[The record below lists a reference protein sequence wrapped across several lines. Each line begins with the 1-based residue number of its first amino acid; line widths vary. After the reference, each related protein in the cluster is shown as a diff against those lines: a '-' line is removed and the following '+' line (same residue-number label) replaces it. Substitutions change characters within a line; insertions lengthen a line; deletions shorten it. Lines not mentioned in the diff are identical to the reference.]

1 VGADTQSRGIEPAGA
16 PPLYAGECGNLDEVP
31 ALSTNSQQHYCRRY
45 TMATAIMQDLSRK
58 ADILR
63 EQKRRVEAQ
72 QELII
77 LRKEGY

>member
-1 VGADTQSRGIEPAGA
+1 
-16 PPLYAGECGNLDEVP
+16 
-31 ALSTNSQQHYCRRY
+31 
-45 TMATAIMQDLSRK
+45 MATAIMQDLSRK